1 MWSLFEL
8 AEWCYE
14 NDHNLPCMQ
23 WAADEMDC
31 IHAAIQTAL
40 EDAQMWRGICEL
52 NRGKGNRR

>member
-8 AEWCYE
+8 ADWCFE

-40 EDAQMWRGICEL
+40 EDAQMRRAIREL
-52 NRGKGNRR
+52 NSR